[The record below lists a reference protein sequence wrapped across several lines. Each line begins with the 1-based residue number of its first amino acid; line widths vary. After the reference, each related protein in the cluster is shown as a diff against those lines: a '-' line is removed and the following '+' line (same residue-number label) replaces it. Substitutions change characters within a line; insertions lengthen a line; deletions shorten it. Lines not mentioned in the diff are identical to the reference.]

1 MFYNTPILL
10 SGQQDLSVCNISSTD
25 GTLLSLSYENL
36 RLFTDI
42 AQTRSYSK
50 GAAMNA
56 LSQSAAS
63 QHIQELEKLLGAA
76 LLDRSRRPLTVTS
89 AGQLYLE
96 YCRDVLRRKEQFEG
110 ALEQLKNAVEGTVRV
125 ASIYSVG
132 LSEMVEL
139 EQEFGRREPSASLE
153 VEYLRPEKVYEA
165 VLADEADLGLVSYPE
180 GTREITVIPWR
191 QEEMVLAASPYHE
204 LLTRAPGA
212 SAGRIKPEELDGVDF
227 VGFDEE
233 LPIRRE
239 VDRFLR
245 SHGVEVNQI
254 LHFDNLQMIKEA
266 VAHRVGVSIM
276 PARVLL
282 DEVRQGR
289 LIAIPIEAPE
299 LYRPL
304 GIIHRR
310 RKRFQRVTQVFL
322 DLLCE
327 RPSAELGLVS

>member
-1 MFYNTPILL
+1 VP
-10 SGQQDLSVCNISSTD
+10 
-25 GTLLSLSYENL
+25 
-36 RLFTDI
+36 
-42 AQTRSYSK
+42 
-50 GAAMNA
+50 
-56 LSQSAAS
+56 
-63 QHIQELEKLLGAA
+63 
-76 LLDRSRRPLTVTS
+76 LLDRSCRPLTSTA

-96 YCRDVLRRKEQFEG
+96 YCRDVLRRKEQFES
-110 ALEQLKNAVEGTVRV
+110 ALEQLKNAIEGTVRV

-139 EQEFGRREPSASLE
+139 EQEFARRQPSASLE

-165 VLADEADLGLVSYPE
+165 VLADDADLGLVSYPE
-180 GTREITVIPWR
+180 PSRDITVIPWR

-204 LLTRAPGA
+204 LAARAENGTSGA
-212 SAGRIKPEELDGVDF
+212 NGNSSAADANHSGRIRPEELNGVDF
-227 VGFDEE
+227 IGFDDE

-245 SHGVEVNQI
+245 SHGVEVNQT

-266 VAHRVGVSIM
+266 VAHQVGVSIM

-282 DEVRQGR
+282 DEMRQGR

-310 RKRFQRVTQVFL
+310 RKRFPRVAQAFL

-327 RPSAELGLVS
+327 RPSAELGLV

>member
-1 MFYNTPILL
+1 
-10 SGQQDLSVCNISSTD
+10 V
-25 GTLLSLSYENL
+25 SYENL
-36 RLFTDI
+36 RLFRDI

-50 GAAMNA
+50 GAAMNE
-56 LSQSAAS
+56 LSQSAAT
-63 QHIQELEKLLGAA
+63 QHVQELEKSMGVT
-76 LLDRSRRPLTVTS
+76 LLDRSRRPLTITA

-96 YCRDVLRRKEQFEG
+96 YCREALRHKEQFEG
-110 ALEQLKNAVEGTVRV
+110 ELERLKNDVEGTVRV

-139 EQEFGRREPSASLE
+139 EKEFGRRQPSASLE

-180 GTREITVIPWR
+180 SSREITVIPWR
-191 QEEMVLAASPYHE
+191 QEEMVLAASPFHE
-204 LLTRAPGA
+204 LAARAAA
-212 SAGRIKPEELDGVDF
+212 SSNGGRIKPEELDGVEF
-227 VGFDEE
+227 IGFDEE

-245 SHGVEVNQI
+245 SHGAEVNEI

-266 VAHRVGVSIM
+266 VAHKVGVSIM

-282 DEVRQGR
+282 DEMQQGR
-289 LIAIPIEAPE
+289 LVSIPIEAPE

-310 RKRFQRVTQVFL
+310 RKRFQRVAQAFL

-327 RPSAELGLVS
+327 SPSAELGLVPEHAS